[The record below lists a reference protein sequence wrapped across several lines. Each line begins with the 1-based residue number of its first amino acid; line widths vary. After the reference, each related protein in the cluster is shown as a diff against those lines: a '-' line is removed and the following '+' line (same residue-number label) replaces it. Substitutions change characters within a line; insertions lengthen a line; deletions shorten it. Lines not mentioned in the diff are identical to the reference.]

1 MWAQFRDGGI
11 YNFKNASA
19 TGQSMTIT
27 EYSYLIVATTNLE
40 DEMQLWEADEV
51 STGVFTLRNLSNGK
65 YLKSPNSSY
74 NAYWTTVATVDDN
87 CKFSCTAVGDGTYT
101 MRATNS
107 TNNYHYLYY
116 GSGKI
121 QCWTADVKASRWYIT
136 EKVTYGDA
144 DVPGALSNLFS
155 DAACTQLKKSFAN
168 EAAIEADADY
178 KKLPTELRNM
188 VKKVYS
194 GTWTENNYDGS
205 KSAWESNYAKK
216 YRVQLYEPY
225 NEKMSAAT
233 ALGINWHTNMNNPTG
248 IFANNGD
255 KLYVMVEGTIKE
267 GATLYIE
274 SYTGHGKLVDNYKN
288 GQQLQPGLNI
298 ISCTADGS
306 NYCINYIVET
316 FDTSDGKRGNKAKAR
331 RLSKYDDLK
340 IHIEGGYINGY
351 YNKMGDNLYTPDKN
365 ADWDYI
371 AARATQ
377 TDVTILGEYI
387 VLQFPL
393 NDADTEGNKGL
404 NHYLTGKNITEAV
417 IDEWDKV
424 MIWERLLLGVLDK
437 ETTAAEAKQ
446 SPYSVTQSKDV
457 FEYTGD
463 DTDGFQSGYGD
474 YYNVH
479 GLSFGVGGSAY
490 MYGSGDHCGYHYNT
504 MESIIQEILT
514 SSGSHWGPGHEIGH
528 QHQALLTVNGL
539 TEVTNNLFSNVV
551 LWYFGETTSRYNGS
565 EGSLSNVLAQ
575 FNTEGADFFSNNI
588 WGQTIMY
595 YKLFLYYHVLGHNPK
610 FYPRLF
616 EMLRQDP
623 MSTGYEQDGSK
634 CLMHFYKKC
643 CLAAGEDLTEF
654 FRAHGFF
661 EVMENRLVGDYS
673 NSVYNLTQAQIDAAI
688 KEVKNLGYEENI
700 AVLFVTDATSDEIT
714 SHKGG
719 TLTPFGTVCGEF
731 GSYAN
736 FNNNSAQ
743 DYTYSISGTTVTM
756 SGEGGVGFAIFNKN
770 GELIGFSDKKEFELS
785 LDAVEAILNGEATFV
800 SVNGDAS
807 TTAATSTDDE
817 AQRNKSLL
825 GELIEQVQ
833 GIVAFED
840 ATGKKVGYY
849 KNSSLVT
856 LKEALDTAQ
865 TVYNNGES
873 ANYLAVF
880 NALKSAYNEFNAAD
894 YTTIPMTA
902 GTFILK
908 HYKNQSNLLG
918 IANDS
923 LVTTNTLDDAA
934 KWVFEKA
941 GSGKYYIKN
950 LSTGKYIDALTK
962 NENVTVASSTGTAIY
977 DVVPK
982 GNPGGFAIAYADKV
996 SFNTS
1001 WKGVI
1006 GWDYDT
1012 DDNSWWYITVVET
1025 DALDTN
1031 AAQLK
1036 ELLDKTQALYD
1047 QMAVTPIPQ
1056 VVPLTESNYYC
1067 NALQRNGAYPSD
1079 NFTSYNVLCDSDPFT
1094 QLHTAYSGTNPN
1106 DYHYIRVDLGDEYKT
1121 DLFAFAYTNR
1131 TNNNRQ
1137 NPTAITVEGCNEADG
1152 TYEHIA
1158 NFTLADGL
1166 PTANGSS
1173 FESDLLGT
1181 QGKTYRYLRFK
1192 VTETVSNDEYGNY
1205 PYFSVSELSVLKGS
1219 FGITANSKYASA
1231 TITDD
1236 YMKTVFDALREA
1248 KHAYRSAT
1256 TAEEYTT
1263 AYNALKT
1270 HYDILSAEC
1279 QTTNSATLQAKKD
1292 ALQELIDDTSD
1303 LIKVCGEV
1311 TVQPGTTNEVALQ
1324 TSEPTAASY
1333 VSTNA
1338 DQNTGGGDSDG
1349 GGIAALVDGSIEGNN
1364 YFHTRWGGTAVNEP
1378 HYFQV
1383 DLGEDLE
1390 YAAFSFS
1397 YLPRSGSP
1405 APTAMKVY
1413 GSNDGTNFTNVLTTI
1428 TSGLPAHNSGNTYTS
1443 ATIYTNKVYRY
1454 LRFTVTE
1461 SVGPGNNKFN
1471 SQYFFGLYEFDLNYI
1486 TSEIITIQ
1494 LGANAGEVTTDM
1506 LLEAYK
1512 ENLKAQSICDYG
1524 TTEAQL
1530 DKAIAQLQAQYN
1542 ALETAQN
1549 SVNAYRQA
1557 LEAKIA
1563 ETSALISTCGRI
1575 ENGEV
1580 VEMYN
1585 AAGDATK
1592 AMLLEAHNQ
1601 IVAAQE
1607 LINAGTAGR
1616 DDYETATADL
1626 EAKRTALSTATTG
1639 TKRSTLRTLTEQ
1651 VTALITLCTNAPG
1664 DVSVDMLNVLN
1675 TENQEAITLL
1685 QTDDLDAI
1693 VAKTS
1698 TLQELK
1704 NTASTAQQQNN
1715 KDILRDKIAQMQALI
1730 DGCAVLNGETVE
1742 YIGDVT
1748 AALLNYSIQAKDAAL
1763 LVVNATNTTTA
1774 DFIAAT
1780 ETLLGH
1786 YNTLEAAKNST
1797 AKAELRAVM
1806 AQMTELMNQCGTVT
1820 IERNRILTPD
1830 TLQVAE
1836 PNQGFY
1842 LSTNADQNEVG
1853 DSTDGDGIGALI
1865 DGTVDTYMHTQ
1876 WGGEAINEVH
1886 HVQVSNIADLE
1897 NFVFTYATRKAD
1909 NPDYTSPAP
1918 SIIEVYGSTDGVN
1931 FSTTPIATFALTD
1944 ETNPLLPYSQV
1955 GEYWTSADL
1964 TGAGYTAIRLCVTE
1978 SKGPANTQHGGNY
1991 YFAMSEFALQQVR
2004 YEFNVTVEL
2013 GLNAGVVTEAELI
2026 AAAEANALAEE
2037 FAKNTADAAE
2047 LTAKKAELQTIYD
2060 ALLTAKNTNWAPV
2073 TLTTDIN
2080 NPVLYTFKS
2089 LRGDTKALQ
2098 YDPAD
2103 AHSFSITDA
2112 IDGAAKQAFF
2122 FMMGTER
2129 EQVYIYPYAGAGM
2142 VLGADNTDNGAN
2154 KVFAGEKS
2162 AQTYEQ
2168 WTFTERTVNDAT
2180 WYDLKPVGKNTYFS
2194 NYGGGSNNMG
2204 FYSYK
2209 DEGSGFQFVETSVEG
2224 SAAYHSLK
2232 IYYEEVTKVQSSEL
2246 PYGDGVG
2253 YYPKTQA
2260 TAYNAAYAAAGAL
2273 LNSSEKP
2280 VPGSILTAAELCSNS
2295 TSKEIAI
2302 KCVQESSYNDWVEGA
2317 TGYNATFGE
2326 STIFNL
2332 EPVEGESGAYYLKA
2346 LNQADGYFQN
2356 TGYSLGSKENAQVF
2370 VPVEA
2375 IYQGG
2380 TGNTAFAGGN
2390 ADTSGASDLTKLVR
2404 FICGSSEGTTWLNP
2418 QFKAYN
2424 SGTGVW
2430 TVLNVYSVE
2439 YTNEYASEDD
2449 YLEAYRALRSANEAL
2464 VMNMPEDG
2472 SYYIIQSV
2480 VKDNGTALV
2489 YANPTD
2495 NKMYWGGS
2503 KTATSPEA
2511 LWKFEDN
2518 GNGTYTVSN
2527 MHTGTMMNGFIYFDP
2542 SPLNPTTGS
2551 VTLHSLASD
2560 GQMGIKT
2567 GNTMMHAQGGG
2578 DIVHWDTGANDG
2590 SAWRIIKAD
2599 ETAITYHVTISKYG
2613 LAGLYLNYPVAI
2625 PNDLTAYYI
2634 NRADGVGGVAKLTPI
2649 EDGVIPANEGV
2660 ILEGEANQA
2669 FTLNYSDAETSES
2682 SNLLEGVNYTGFV
2695 RGEGNTKYYL
2705 FGAKSGVVGL
2715 YWTYMQYNADGTITD
2730 GNANT
2735 DDGTHFKCTANKVYL
2750 PYDAGSGATKFS
2762 FRFDN
2767 TTDIED
2773 LLNGLTDDA
2782 VIYDIQGRRIQKV
2795 TESGIYIVNG
2805 KKRYIDAK

>member
-107 TNNYHYLYY
+107 ANNYHYLYY

-136 EKVTYGDA
+136 EKVTYNDA

-194 GTWTENNYDGS
+194 NTWTENNYDGG
-205 KSAWESNYAKK
+205 KLAWDSDYAKK
-216 YRVQLYEPY
+216 YRVQWYEPY

-255 KLYVMVEGTIKE
+255 KLYVMVDGTIKE

-316 FDTSDGKRGNKAKAR
+316 FDTSDGKRGNQAKAR
-331 RLSKYDDLK
+331 RLSEYDDLK

-351 YNKMGDNLYTPDKN
+351 YNKMGDDLYTPDKN
-365 ADWDYI
+365 VDWDYI

-393 NDADTEGNKGL
+393 NDADTEGNYGL
-404 NHYLTGKNITEAV
+404 NHYLTGKNIIEDV

-539 TEVTNNLFSNVV
+539 TEVTNNLFANVV
-551 LWYFGETTSRYNGS
+551 LWYFGETTSRYNGT
-565 EGSLSNVLAQ
+565 EGALSNVLAQ
-575 FNTEGADFFSNNI
+575 FNAEGTDFFSNNI

-623 MSTGYEQDGSK
+623 MSTGYNQDGSK

-661 EVMENRLVGDYS
+661 EVMDNRLVGDYS

-700 AVLFVTDATSDEIT
+700 AVLFVTDATSDEVT

-719 TLTPFGTVCGEF
+719 TLTPFGSVCGEL

-736 FNNNSAQ
+736 FNDNYAQ

-756 SGEGGVGFAIFNKN
+756 SGNGGVGFAIFNKN

-807 TTAATSTDDE
+807 TTVATSIDDE

-856 LKEALDTAQ
+856 LKEALATAQ

-902 GTFILK
+902 GTFLLK
-908 HYKNQSNLLG
+908 NCSNNQHLYVN
-918 IANDS
+918 NKDS
-923 LVTTNTLDDAA
+923 LALTNTAEANLENTA
-934 KWVFEKA
+934 KWVFEKT

-950 LSTGKYIDALTK
+950 LSTGNYIGALAKDDNVPVLNTTGADA
-962 NENVTVASSTGTAIY
+962 Y
-977 DVVPK
+977 DVVPMS
-982 GNPGGFAIAYADKV
+982 NPGEFAIVYGDKV

-1006 GWDYDT
+1006 GWDYGGER
-1012 DDNSWWYITVVET
+1012 NSWWYITTVET

-1031 AAQLK
+1031 AALLK

-1067 NALQRNGAYPSD
+1067 NALQRNGAYPND
-1079 NFTSYNVLCDSDPFT
+1079 NFTSYSVLCDSDPFT
-1094 QLHTAYSGTNPN
+1094 HLHTAYSGTNPN
-1106 DYHYIRVDLGDEYKT
+1106 DYHYIRVDLGEEYKT
-1121 DLFAFAYTNR
+1121 DLFAFTYTNR

-1137 NPTAITVEGCNEADG
+1137 NPTAITVEGSNEADG

-1166 PTANGSS
+1166 PTADGSS
-1173 FESDLLGT
+1173 FESDLLGI
-1181 QGKTYRYLRFK
+1181 QGNTYRYLRFK
-1192 VTETVSNDEYGNY
+1192 VTETVSNAEFGGY

-1219 FGITANSKYASA
+1219 FGITANSKYASI
-1231 TITDD
+1231 ITDE

-1256 TAEEYTT
+1256 TAEEYAT
-1263 AYNALKT
+1263 AYTTLEGYYNSLLEAYESSLEEGLDNKKKELATLISNTNTLIDQCGSVTYTPIIYNEVPLQVTDDKGKGYVWTNAQSTQEGPIANLIDNQNQT
-1270 HYDILSAEC
+1270 HFHSDYSG
-1279 QTTNSATLQAKKD
+1279 TNST
-1292 ALQELIDDTSD
+1292 
-1303 LIKVCGEV
+1303 
-1311 TVQPGTTNEVALQ
+1311 
-1324 TSEPTAASY
+1324 
-1333 VSTNA
+1333 
-1338 DQNTGGGDSDG
+1338 DG
-1349 GGIAALVDGSIEGNN
+1349 LDHHFTIN
-1364 YFHTRWGGTAVNEP
+1364 
-1378 HYFQV
+1378 
-1383 DLGEDLE
+1383 LGESITSK
-1390 YAAFSFS
+1390 FMFS
-1397 YLPRSGSP
+1397 YTTRSDAQTDYP
-1405 APTAMKVY
+1405 KTIKVY
-1413 GSNDGTNFTNVLTTI
+1413 GSTDGTIYEEVMTI
-1428 TSGLPAHNSGNTYTS
+1428 TGLVAQNTWTYNSAVITARKEFTH
-1443 ATIYTNKVYRY
+1443 
-1454 LRFTVTE
+1454 LRFMVTATNNNNLKGGHPIFHMAEFNLFSVTPE
-1461 SVGPGNNKFN
+1461 SYEAEVNNN
-1471 SQYFFGLYEFDLNYI
+1471 M
-1486 TSEIITIQ
+1486 
-1494 LGANAGEVTTDM
+1494 GEVTPD
-1506 LLEAYK
+1506 LLIATAK
-1512 ENLKAQSICDYG
+1512 ESAKASSIHTYG

-1601 IVAAQE
+1601 IAAAQE

-1616 DDYETATADL
+1616 DDYETATAAL
-1626 EAKRTALSTATTG
+1626 EAKRVALSTATTG

-1715 KDILRDKIAQMQALI
+1715 KDILREKIAQMQALI
-1730 DGCAVLNGETVE
+1730 NGCADLNGE

-1797 AKAELRAVM
+1797 AKAELRAVI
-1806 AQMTELMNQCGTVT
+1806 ADLTALINQCGTVT
-1820 IERNRILTPD
+1820 TESIRKFTPY
-1830 TLQVAE
+1830 TLQVGNE
-1836 PNQGFY
+1836 GKGFY
-1842 LSTNADQNEVG
+1842 LSTNADQNVVG
-1853 DSTDGDGIGALI
+1853 NGTDGNGIGALI
-1865 DGTVDTYMHTQ
+1865 DGTVETYMHTQ
-1876 WGGEAINEVH
+1876 WGGEAINQVH
-1886 HVQVSNIADLE
+1886 HVQVTNISDLE

-1909 NPDYTSPAP
+1909 DPNYTSPAP

-1944 ETNPLLPYSQV
+1944 ETNPLTPYSQV

-1978 SKGPANTQHGGNY
+1978 SKGPQANTQHGGNY

-2013 GLNAGVVTEAELI
+2013 GLNTGVVTEAELI

-2037 FAKNTADAAE
+2037 FAKNTADADQ

-2154 KVFAGEKS
+2154 KVFAGEKG

-2180 WYDLKPVGKNTYFS
+2180 WYDLKPVGKNIYFS

-2232 IYYEEVTKVQSSEL
+2232 VYYDEMAKVQSSEIVG
-2246 PYGDGVG
+2246 GDGVG
-2253 YYPKTQA
+2253 YYPVTEANAYNTAYA
-2260 TAYNAAYAAAGAL
+2260 TATEVLAG
-2273 LNSSEKP
+2273 
-2280 VPGSILTAAELCSNS
+2280 T
-2295 TSKEIAI
+2295 
-2302 KCVQESSYNDWVEGA
+2302 
-2317 TGYNATFGE
+2317 
-2326 STIFNL
+2326 
-2332 EPVEGESGAYYLKA
+2332 
-2346 LNQADGYFQN
+2346 
-2356 TGYSLGSKENAQVF
+2356 
-2370 VPVEA
+2370 
-2375 IYQGG
+2375 
-2380 TGNTAFAGGN
+2380 NTATY
-2390 ADTSGASDLTKLVR
+2390 DH
-2404 FICGSSEGTTWLNP
+2404 
-2418 QFKAYN
+2418 Y
-2424 SGTGVW
+2424 W
-2430 TVLNVYSVE
+2430 T
-2439 YTNEYASEDD
+2439 
-2449 YLEAYRALRSANEAL
+2449 LRDANEAM

-2472 SYYIIQSV
+2472 GYYIIQSV

-2495 NKMYWGGS
+2495 NKMYWSNS

-2511 LWKFEDN
+2511 LWKFKDN
-2518 GNGTYTVSN
+2518 GGGTYTVSN
-2527 MHTGTMMNGFIYFDP
+2527 MHTGTMMNGFIYYDP
-2542 SPLNPTTGS
+2542 TPLNPETGS
-2551 VTLHSLASD
+2551 VTLHSLALD

-2578 DIVHWDTGANDG
+2578 AIVHWDTGANDG
-2590 SAWRIIKAD
+2590 SAWRIVKAD
-2599 ETAITYHVTISKYG
+2599 ETAITYPLNITQFGY
-2613 LAGLYLNYPVAI
+2613 AGLHLNYPVKI
-2625 PNDLTAYYI
+2625 PNGLTAYTIYSAEGANGI
-2634 NRADGVGGVAKLTPI
+2634 ARMRPI
-2649 EDGVIPANEGV
+2649 SGSVIPANTGV
-2660 ILEGEANQA
+2660 IIEGNQGNYDLNYQAYEGEE
-2669 FTLNYSDAETSES
+2669 LD
-2682 SNLLEGVNYTGFV
+2682 NLLSGSNYTRYVEAEANTDYFV
-2695 RGEGNTKYYL
+2695 FAAKKQTDGSYKVGLYITWEEFDANGSTDIKDGEGNITGSNKGTHYGGYFKSSANKIFL
-2705 FGAKSGVVGL
+2705 PCSDGAGAAKFFFQRDS
-2715 YWTYMQYNADGTITD
+2715 DITD
-2730 GNANT
+2730 I
-2735 DDGTHFKCTANKVYL
+2735 D
-2750 PYDAGSGATKFS
+2750 S
-2762 FRFDN
+2762 
-2767 TTDIED
+2767 
-2773 LLNGLTDDA
+2773 LLNGLNSDDE
-2782 VIYDIQGRRIQKV
+2782 VYDLQGRRISKV
-2795 TESGIYIVNG
+2795 TKEGIYIVNG
-2805 KKRYIDAK
+2805 QKRYLKATKF